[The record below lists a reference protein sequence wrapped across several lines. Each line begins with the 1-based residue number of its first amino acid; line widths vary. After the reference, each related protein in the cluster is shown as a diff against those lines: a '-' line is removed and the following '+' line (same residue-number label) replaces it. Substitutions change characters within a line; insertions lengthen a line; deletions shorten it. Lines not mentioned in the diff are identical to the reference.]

1 MLQEALE
8 VFEKKLSKNNR
19 LVIDAYSLKNGTYRL
34 IEMSDDDWRIRKTI
48 DIFYDKKRNEFIGNN
63 DEDFHLIRQLDYYS
77 KLLEMNKSIDQKKV
91 IHTNNYLSIAV
102 KKENLINQKL
112 TPEIIKN
119 YYQILKNPLSKY
131 EKKAKSKKLYLKVE
145 EKLGQVD
152 IDLLEKIEEY
162 ILNYNIFDGIDFN
175 KKDYVKIFFVFP
187 DEEKTLTYYKR
198 ENERYLLPNL
208 YNSNDYNVE
217 DEGKIF
223 GLSNNNMGMNAK
235 KPFLENKTRKVKV
248 PYLLNQEK
256 ALLQSQ
262 FFDYLWGRVSQGQ
275 YDFYIVTDS
284 ENEDIKSLDEIH
296 DYITG
301 YYIRCRKEKNEVEI
315 AYADNVTS
323 YSHELEKPFVLKN
336 YIGLSDKMIDKS
348 PLKYDVDLGDIWKIS
363 HLIDSIFFDGKLH
376 IHYYSKVEDI
386 QINDSVLKRCLLE
399 NRNILIA
406 WFYTGKINGLK
417 SSLDKFSFELILNAL
432 RNDDIYKAQRQCNL
446 RWSLLTYF
454 DDRKEVG
461 ESMVKVRDDLRK
473 HINLSFHEE
482 WDFND
487 DQEYAYAVGQIINYF
502 TSLNKS
508 ANKSQAFVNR
518 YLNAKNV
525 DILKKKLVV
534 AYKKYNY
541 LIPYNNSIR
550 VSELM
555 THIMVY
561 RPEQLDIEYIV
572 AGFTATSLIY
582 EKKQE
587 DNKDE

>member
-8 VFEKKLSKNNR
+8 IFEKKLLENSR
-19 LVIDAYSLKNGTYRL
+19 LVIDTYSLKNGTYRL
-34 IEMSDDDWRIRKTI
+34 IEMTNDEWRIRKTI
-48 DIFYDKKRNEFIGNN
+48 DIFYDKKSKEFIGNN
-63 DEDFHLIRQLDYYS
+63 DKDFYLIKQLDYYS
-77 KLLEMNKSIDQKKV
+77 KLLEMNKSIDSKKV

-102 KKENLINQKL
+102 KKESLINQKL

-119 YYQILKNPLSKY
+119 YYQILKNPLTKY

-145 EKLGQVD
+145 ETLGQVD

-162 ILNYNIFDGIDFN
+162 TLNNNIFDGIDLK
-175 KKDYVKIFFVFP
+175 KKDYVKVFFVFI
-187 DEEKTLTYYKR
+187 DDEKTLTYYKK

-217 DEGKIF
+217 DEGTIF
-223 GLSNNNMGMNAK
+223 GLSNNNMGMNSK

-248 PYLLNQEK
+248 PYLLDQQK

-262 FFDYLWGRVSQGQ
+262 FFDYLWGKVSQGQ
-275 YDFYIVTDS
+275 YDFYIVTDN
-284 ENEDIKSLDEIH
+284 ENEDIKSLNEIH
-296 DYITG
+296 DYISG

-336 YIGLSDKMIDKS
+336 YIGISEKTIEKS
-348 PLKYDVDLGDIWKIS
+348 SLKYDVDLSNIWEIS
-363 HLIDSIFFDGKLH
+363 HLIDLIFFERKLN
-376 IHYYSKVEDI
+376 INCFSKIEDI
-386 QINDSVLKRCLLE
+386 QINDYVLKRCLVE
-399 NRNILIA
+399 NRNILIG
-406 WFYTGKINGLK
+406 WFYTGKTNGIL
-417 SSLDKFSFELILNAL
+417 SAIDKFSLELILNSL
-432 RNDDIYKAQRQCNL
+432 RNDDSYRAQRQFNL
-446 RWSLLTYF
+446 RWSLLNYF

-461 ESMVKVRDDLRK
+461 DSMIKVRDDLRK
-473 HINLSFHEE
+473 HINLSLNEE

-508 ANKSQAFVNR
+508 SNKSQAFVNR

-541 LIPYNNSIR
+541 LIPYNNSKR

-561 RPEQLDIEYIV
+561 RPQQLDIEYIV
-572 AGFTATSLIY
+572 AGFTATSLVY